1 MSVPRDSVPRDRGA
15 GRADCLRAAEPSDA
29 EAIAALQRAS
39 FDDPWSAASVRRLL
53 TGPANL
59 SLVAERVGLAG
70 FLVGQCV
77 ADTAEVLAVA
87 VDGRRRRAG
96 WGDALLAGFEA
107 VAAAAGAERVLLD
120 VAADNAP
127 AEALYRSRGYE
138 TVARRDRYYAAGRPA
153 PVDALVMVKM
163 LAD

>member
-1 MSVPRDSVPRDRGA
+1 MSAPSDSGA
-15 GRADCLRAAEPSDA
+15 GLADCLRAAEPSDA

-39 FDDPWSAASVRRLL
+39 FDDPWSADSVRRLL
-53 TGPANL
+53 TGPAGL
-59 SLVAERVGLAG
+59 SLIAEQGGLAG

-87 VDGRRRRAG
+87 VDGSRRRAG
-96 WGDALLAGFEA
+96 WGNALLAGFEA

-120 VAADNAP
+120 VAADNAA
-127 AEALYRSRGYE
+127 AEGLYRSRGYE
-138 TVARRDRYYAAGRPA
+138 TVARRDRYYAARRSA

-163 LAD
+163 LS